1 MSLLSKAF
9 GYRRA
14 MTPNELPYVDEHS
27 VSIAAGPETVWPALV
42 RHVTASFSG
51 AGAER
56 FARLLGCEPATAS
69 DWAQPA
75 AGCTLAGFRAE
86 SVERPRLLRLT
97 GRHRFSRYALTFR
110 VDEVD
115 GGVRC
120 RAETRADFPG
130 LHGRLYR
137 AAVIGT
143 GGHRI
148 LLRRMFRHVK
158 RTAETAG

>member
-1 MSLLSKAF
+1 
-9 GYRRA
+9 

-27 VSIAAGPETVWPALV
+27 VTIAAGPEAVWPPLV
-42 RHVTASFSG
+42 RNVTASFSG
-51 AGAER
+51 AGVER
-56 FARLLGCEPATAS
+56 FARLLGCDPATAS
-69 DWAQPA
+69 DWAPPA
-75 AGCTLAGFRAE
+75 VGCALAGFRAE
-86 SVERPRLLRLT
+86 SVEQPRLLRLV

-110 VDEVD
+110 LDEVD

-130 LHGRLYR
+130 LRGRLYR

-148 LLRRMFRHVK
+148 LLYRMLGHVK
-158 RTAETAG
+158 RAAEAAG